1 MSISEIITTLTGS
14 QTHSDLVGQPLY
26 VWHDNQRKPG
36 TIVAIVPSPFL
47 GDHDAPVALWHSDV
61 DYALDYLDIT
71 DVRAVLS

>member
-1 MSISEIITTLTGS
+1 LNTL
-14 QTHSDLVGQPLY
+14 
-26 VWHDNQRKPG
+26 RKVAHAPH
-36 TIVAIVPSPFL
+36 VAIVPSPFL